1 MTIKKFQGRTQDE
14 AIAKAKAE
22 LGENAVIMNV
32 KEVRPRGIFQ
42 SFKRPTYEVTAAT
55 EEKEKHVDS
64 GVALKNLQKM
74 HETINMA
81 ADEQIQIPPP
91 APKQPVMPQ
100 SAPAS
105 QAPGAPAIPGIPEL
119 TPEQGNAAEQSAI
132 EFLKRNAG
140 LLKKE
145 DSEERERIE
154 EKLENLQSILEKQL
168 ASGAGK
174 NVEDKEFSKTD
185 SKKKEN
191 LAFIKVLYETLI
203 NNGVNEKYVN
213 QIMDELEK
221 VNWNGSSVDQI
232 LSNVYQ
238 KMILKFGQP
247 RGIDFSGRKPKVIFF
262 VGPTGVG
269 KTTTVAKIAS
279 TLKVEQGRRIAFLTA
294 DTYRIAAAEQL
305 RTYANILDIPLTI
318 IYSAGELNQG
328 IDQLEDYDAILVDTA
343 GFSHKSPNQKEDVK
357 SLIQNMD
364 SHYSKEVYLVVSATT
379 KYKDLIEISDVYKEI
394 SDYKIIFTKLDET
407 TTYGNIL
414 NIKMYSGAE
423 VSYITNGQN
432 VPDDLELFN
441 SQKMVKR
448 LLGGS

>member
-1 MTIKKFQGRTQDE
+1 MTIKKFQGKTQEE

-32 KEVRPRGIFQ
+32 KEVKPKGIFQ
-42 SFKRPTYEVTAAT
+42 SFKKSSFEVTAAT

-81 ADEQIQIPPP
+81 ADEPIQIPPP
-91 APKQPVMPQ
+91 ASPAPPMSEKQADPNQ
-100 SAPAS
+100 
-105 QAPGAPAIPGIPEL
+105 
-119 TPEQGNAAEQSAI
+119 AAEQSAI

-140 LLKKE
+140 ILKKE
-145 DSEERERIE
+145 DLDERERIE

-168 ASGAGK
+168 ASGANKGP
-174 NVEDKEFSKTD
+174 EEKEFTKTD

-221 VNWNGSSVDQI
+221 VNWNGNSVDQI

-247 RGIDFSGRKPKVIFF
+247 RGIDFSGRKPKIIFF

-279 TLKVEQGRRIAFLTA
+279 KLKVEQGRKIAFLTA

-328 IDQLEDYDAILVDTA
+328 IEQLEDYDAILVDTA

-357 SLIQNMD
+357 SLIQNVD
-364 SHYSKEVYLVVSATT
+364 SYYSSEVYLVLSATT

-432 VPDDLELFN
+432 VPDDLEIFN

>member
-1 MTIKKFQGRTQDE
+1 MTIKKFQGKTQEE

-22 LGENAVIMNV
+22 LGEDAVVMNV
-32 KEVRPRGIFQ
+32 KEVRPKGIFQ
-42 SFKRPTYEVTAAT
+42 SFKRPSFEVTAAT
-55 EEKEKHVDS
+55 EEKEKRVDS

-81 ADEQIQIPPP
+81 ADEPIQLPPP
-91 APKQPVMPQ
+91 VSQTGHTVETMQPPR
-100 SAPAS
+100 S
-105 QAPGAPAIPGIPEL
+105 PEDQ
-119 TPEQGNAAEQSAI
+119 EKAAEQSAI

-145 DSEERERIE
+145 DSDERERIE

-174 NVEDKEFSKTD
+174 SAEEKEFAKTD

-221 VNWNGSSVDQI
+221 VNWNGNSVDQI

-238 KMILKFGQP
+238 KMILKFGRP
-247 RGIDFSGRKPKVIFF
+247 RGIDFSGKRPKVIFF

-269 KTTTVAKIAS
+269 KTTTVAKVAS
-279 TLKVEQGRRIAFLTA
+279 KLKVEQGRRIAFLTA

-318 IYSAGELNQG
+318 IYSAGELNQS
-328 IDQLEDYDAILVDTA
+328 IEQLEDYDAILVDTA
-343 GFSHKSPNQKEDVK
+343 GFSHKSSNQKEDVK
-357 SLIQNMD
+357 SLIQNLD
-364 SHYSKEVYLVVSATT
+364 SHYNSEVYLVLSATT
-379 KYKDLIEISDVYKEI
+379 KYRDLIEISDVYKEI

-414 NIKMYSGAE
+414 NIKLYSGAE

-432 VPDDLELFN
+432 VPDDLEIFN

>member
-1 MTIKKFQGRTQDE
+1 MTIKKFQGRTEGE
-14 AIAKAKAE
+14 AVARAKAE

-32 KEVRPRGIFQ
+32 KEVKPKGIFQ
-42 SFKRPTYEVTAAT
+42 SFKKSSFEVTAAT

-64 GVALKNLQKM
+64 GMALKNLQKM
-74 HETINMA
+74 HETINVA
-81 ADEQIQIPPP
+81 ADEPIQIPLP
-91 APKQPVMPQ
+91 A
-100 SAPAS
+100 
-105 QAPGAPAIPGIPEL
+105 
-119 TPEQGNAAEQSAI
+119 QGNSAVSGVSAVPGTSGLDGSAEQNKAAEQSAI

-145 DSEERERIE
+145 DATERERIE

-168 ASGAGK
+168 ASGSR
-174 NVEDKEFSKTD
+174 KEPEEKELSKPD
-185 SKKKEN
+185 SKKNEN

-203 NNGVNEKYVN
+203 GSGVNEKYVN
-213 QIMDELEK
+213 QIIDELEK
-221 VNWNGSSVDQI
+221 VNWNGNSVDYI

-247 RGIDFSGRKPKVIFF
+247 RGIDFAGRKPKVIFF

-269 KTTTVAKIAS
+269 KTTTVAKVAS
-279 TLKVEQGRRIAFLTA
+279 KLKVEQGRRIAFLTA

-318 IYSAGELNQG
+318 VYSAMELNQG
-328 IDQLEDYDAILVDTA
+328 IEQLEDYDAVLVDTA

-357 SLIQNMD
+357 SLIQNLD
-364 SHYSKEVYLVVSATT
+364 SQYSSEVYLVLSATT
-379 KYKDLIEISDVYKEI
+379 KYKDLAEISDVYKEI

-414 NIKMYSGAE
+414 NIKLYSGAE

-432 VPDDLELFN
+432 VPDDLEIFN

>member
-1 MTIKKFQGRTQDE
+1 MTIKKFQGKTQEE

-22 LGENAVIMNV
+22 LGEDAVVMNV
-32 KEVRPRGIFQ
+32 KEVRPKGIFQ
-42 SFKRPTYEVTAAT
+42 SFKRPSFEVTAAT
-55 EEKEKHVDS
+55 EEKEKRVDS

-81 ADEQIQIPPP
+81 ADEPIQLPPP
-91 APKQPVMPQ
+91 VSQPGHTVETMQPPR
-100 SAPAS
+100 S
-105 QAPGAPAIPGIPEL
+105 PEDQ
-119 TPEQGNAAEQSAI
+119 EKAAEQSAI

-145 DSEERERIE
+145 DSDERERIE

-174 NVEDKEFSKTD
+174 SAEEKEFAKTD

-221 VNWNGSSVDQI
+221 VNWNGNSVDQI

-238 KMILKFGQP
+238 KMILKFGRP
-247 RGIDFSGRKPKVIFF
+247 RGIDFSGKRPKVIFF

-269 KTTTVAKIAS
+269 KTTTVAKVAS
-279 TLKVEQGRRIAFLTA
+279 KLKVEQGRRIAFLTA

-318 IYSAGELNQG
+318 IYSAGELNQS
-328 IDQLEDYDAILVDTA
+328 IEQLEDYDAILVDTA
-343 GFSHKSPNQKEDVK
+343 GFSHKSSNQKEDVK
-357 SLIQNMD
+357 SLIQNLD
-364 SHYSKEVYLVVSATT
+364 SHYNSEVYLVLSATT
-379 KYKDLIEISDVYKEI
+379 KYRDLIEISDVYKEI

-414 NIKMYSGAE
+414 NIKLYSGAE

-432 VPDDLELFN
+432 VPDDLEIFN

>member
-1 MTIKKFQGRTQDE
+1 MTIKKFQGKTQEE

-22 LGENAVIMNV
+22 LGEDAVVMNV
-32 KEVRPRGIFQ
+32 KEVRPKGIFQ
-42 SFKRPTYEVTAAT
+42 SFKRPSFEVTAAT
-55 EEKEKHVDS
+55 EEKEKRVDS

-81 ADEQIQIPPP
+81 ADEPIQLPPP
-91 APKQPVMPQ
+91 VSQPGHTVETMQPPR
-100 SAPAS
+100 S
-105 QAPGAPAIPGIPEL
+105 PEDQ
-119 TPEQGNAAEQSAI
+119 EKAAEQSAI

-145 DSEERERIE
+145 DSDERERIE

-168 ASGAGK
+168 ASGTGK
-174 NVEDKEFSKTD
+174 SAEEKEFAKTD

-221 VNWNGSSVDQI
+221 VNWNGNSVDQI

-238 KMILKFGQP
+238 KMILKFGRP
-247 RGIDFSGRKPKVIFF
+247 RGIDFSGKRPKVIFF

-269 KTTTVAKIAS
+269 KTTTVAKVAS
-279 TLKVEQGRRIAFLTA
+279 KLKVEQGRRIAFLTA

-318 IYSAGELNQG
+318 IYSAGELNQS
-328 IDQLEDYDAILVDTA
+328 IEQLEDYDAILVDTA
-343 GFSHKSPNQKEDVK
+343 GFSHKSSNQKEDVK
-357 SLIQNMD
+357 SLIQNLD
-364 SHYSKEVYLVVSATT
+364 SHYNSEVYLVLSATT
-379 KYKDLIEISDVYKEI
+379 KYRDLIEISDVYKEI

-414 NIKMYSGAE
+414 NIKLYSGAE

-432 VPDDLELFN
+432 VPDDLEIFN